1 MFRRMTNEEEN
12 GVRSKLAKIEPQNTT
27 VEVTVPINIALIKYW
42 GKRDENLVLPLN
54 DSLSFTIDSL
64 FARTT
69 VSIESIKDDAQRG
82 DEVTINGKTV
92 DLRKN
97 SRFGKVFDEA
107 RKLLYNSS
115 DNNGSNANSNIVFKV
130 DSRTNFPVAAGLASS
145 AAGFAAIAFAIKQL
159 LSLSDDDACRLARI
173 GSGSACRSMC
183 GGLAHW
189 RAGVLV
195 NGVDSISVSRF
206 PSSHW
211 PSLRCIIVIFNER
224 EKDTGSTVG
233 MQRTVQTSS
242 LLKRRIQYLTEA
254 SWALIRAI
262 HNFNDKQN
270 EVRAAYS
277 FDAGPNA
284 CVFMER

>member
-1 MFRRMTNEEEN
+1 MFRRMTNEEEG
-12 GVRSKLAKIEPQNTT
+12 GVRSKLARIELQNAT
-27 VEVTVPINIALIKYW
+27 VEVKVPINIALIKYW

-64 FARTT
+64 FARTK
-69 VSIESIKDDAQRG
+69 VSIESIKDDPQRG

-107 RKLLYNSS
+107 RKLLYTS

-195 NGVDSISVSRF
+195 NGFDSISVSLY

-211 PSLRCIIVIFNER
+211 SSLRCIIVIFNDR

-242 LLKRRIQYLTEA
+242 LLKRRIQIDVPERVDRLYLDDL
-254 SWALIRAI
+254 SLS
-262 HNFNDKQN
+262 N
-270 EVRAAYS
+270 
-277 FDAGPNA
+277 
-284 CVFMER
+284 M